1 MLIKSDV
8 VFDPE
13 YHKYYLGHR
22 ELKGITG
29 VISRYLFPNK
39 YSNVPKRILD
49 AAKERGS
56 AIHKACEMY
65 NIFPVVYDDTLL
77 ELRNY
82 VKLLDENG
90 IEPLEA
96 EYIVSNNE
104 THATAIDMVDLNHN
118 IYDIKTT
125 SMLDKSYL
133 SWQLSICAHFFELQN
148 PGVNAGKLYAIWLK
162 DDKSKLIEV
171 DRIPSEIVASLLEA
185 DSQNAE
191 WTNPIVT
198 DEIAIPDE
206 ESMIMLESAIVEMET
221 RLNEYKELKKDFE
234 ENIKEYMISLNLSKL
249 ESDRIRITY
258 VAPTQTTTF
267 NGEQFKADYPETY
280 AKYIKTSP
288 RKGYIKTTLL

>member
-1 MLIKSDV
+1 MLIKSNV

-13 YHKYYLGHR
+13 YHKYYLGHQ

-29 VISRYLFPNK
+29 VIGRYLFPNK
-39 YSNVPKRILD
+39 YSNVPKRIRG
-49 AAKERGS
+49 AAKGRGS

-82 VKLLDENG
+82 VKLLDYNG
-90 IEPLEA
+90 IKPLEA
-96 EYIVSNNE
+96 EYVVSNNE

-125 SMLDKSYL
+125 SVLDKSYL

-171 DRIPSEIVASLLEA
+171 ERIPSEIVTSLLEA

-191 WTNPIVT
+191 WTNPLII
-198 DEIAIPDE
+198 DEIAIPNE
-206 ESMIMLESAIVEMET
+206 ESVIMLENAIVEMET
-221 RLNEYKELKKDFE
+221 RLKEYKELKKDFE
-234 ENIKEYMISLNLSKL
+234 ENIKEYMISLNLPKL

-258 VAPTQTTTF
+258 VAPTTATTF
-267 NGEQFKADYPETY
+267 NGEKFKADFPKIYT
-280 AKYIKTSP
+280 KYLITSP

>member
-1 MLIKSDV
+1 MLIKSDI

-13 YHKYYLGHR
+13 YHRYYLGHQ

-29 VISRYLFPNK
+29 VIGRYLFPNK
-39 YSNVPKRILD
+39 YKYVPKRILD

-56 AIHKACEMY
+56 AIHKACEDY
-65 NIFPVVYDDTLL
+65 NKFPVVYDDKLL

-82 VKLLDENG
+82 VKLLDDNG
-90 IEPLEA
+90 IKPLEA
-96 EYIVSNNE
+96 EYVVSDNE
-104 THATAIDMVDLNHN
+104 THATAIDMVDFNHN

-125 SMLDKSYL
+125 SVLDKSYL

-191 WTNPIVT
+191 WTNPLII
-198 DEIAIPDE
+198 DEIAIPNE
-206 ESMIMLESAIVEMET
+206 ESVIMLENAIVEMET
-221 RLNEYKELKKDFE
+221 RLKEYKELKKDFE
-234 ENIKEYMISLNLSKL
+234 ENIKEYMISLNLPKL

-258 VAPTQTTTF
+258 VAPTTATTF
-267 NGEQFKADYPETY
+267 NGEQFKADHPETY
-280 AKYIKTSP
+280 AKYLKTSP
-288 RKGYIKTTLL
+288 RRGYVKTTLL

>member
-1 MLIKSDV
+1 MLIKSNV

-13 YHKYYLGHR
+13 YHKYHLGHQ

-29 VISRYLFPNK
+29 VIGRYLFPNK

-82 VKLLDENG
+82 VKLLDDNG
-90 IEPLEA
+90 IKPLEA

-125 SMLDKSYL
+125 SVLDKSYL

-191 WTNPIVT
+191 WTNPLII

-221 RLNEYKELKKDFE
+221 RLKEYKELKKDFE
-234 ENIKEYMISLNLSKL
+234 ENIKEYMISLNLPKL

-267 NGEQFKADYPETY
+267 NGEQFKADFPETY

>member
-1 MLIKSDV
+1 MLVKSDI

-13 YHKYYLGHR
+13 YHRYYLGHQ

-39 YSNVPKRILD
+39 YSNVPKHILD

-65 NIFPVVYDDTLL
+65 NMFPVIYDDTLL

-82 VKLLDENG
+82 VKLLDDNG

-96 EYIVSNNE
+96 EYIVSNNK
-104 THATAIDMVDLNHN
+104 THATAIDMVDHNHN

-125 SMLDKSYL
+125 SVLDKNYL

-162 DDKSKLIEV
+162 DDKCKLVEV
-171 DRIPSEIVASLLEA
+171 NRIPSDVVKSLLEA

-191 WTNPIVT
+191 WENPITT
-198 DEIAIPDE
+198 DEIAIPNE
-206 ESMIMLESAIVEMET
+206 ESVIMLENAIVEMET
-221 RLNEYKELKKDFE
+221 RLKEYKELKKDFE
-234 ENIKEYMISLNLSKL
+234 ENIKEYMISLNLPKL

-267 NGEQFKADYPETY
+267 NGEQFKADFPETY

>member
-96 EYIVSNNE
+96 EYIVSNNK
-104 THATAIDMVDLNHN
+104 THATAIDMVDTNIN

-125 SMLDKSYL
+125 SVIDKEYL
-133 SWQLSICAHFFELQN
+133 SWQLSICAHFLELQN
-148 PGVNAGKLYAIWLK
+148 PGIQVGKLYAIWLK
-162 DDKSKLIEV
+162 DEKSKLVEV
-171 DRIPSEIVASLLEA
+171 NRIPVDVVTSLLEA
-185 DSQNAE
+185 DSMNAE
-191 WTNPIVT
+191 WVNPIIT
-198 DEIAIPDE
+198 ETIAIPDE
-206 ESMIMLESAIVEMET
+206 EAVIMLESTIVEMET
-221 RLNEYKELKKDFE
+221 RLKEYKDLKKNFE
-234 ENIKEYMISLNLSKL
+234 EKIRDYMISINQPKL
-249 ESDRIRITY
+249 ESEMIRITY
-258 VAPTQTTTF
+258 VEPGTTTTF
-267 NGEQFKADYPETY
+267 NGEKFKVDHPEMY
-280 AKYIKTSP
+280 REYIKTSP